1 MRNPFNNC
9 PTPSLPIG
17 ISRLPGPYTG
27 GGPPGGPGGPGGPDG
42 PGLPLLGD
50 FFRFLGSSLPPL
62 GESGGDGGGP
72 DGRRR
77 RLSLTGEGERFL
89 LGIVVTDGPE
99 GGGGGP
105 GAAATNNSR
114 GGGTFFFFRTDTG

>member
-62 GESGGDGGGP
+62 GESGGVGGGP
-72 DGRRR
+72 DGRL
-77 RLSLTGEGERFL
+77 RLSLVGDGERFL

-99 GGGGGP
+99 GGGGGG
-105 GAAATNNSR
+105 GAVATNNSR
-114 GGGTFFFFRTDTG
+114 GGGTFSFFRTDTG